1 MENVIICAVR
11 FITFDLLKRSKKSEK
26 GQTLQ
31 SKPLQKALAE
41 RRHWISQ
48 WALTLRLQIIHLWMK
63 IASNYYFAP
72 SQ

>member
-31 SKPLQKALAE
+31 SQRLQKALAE
-41 RRHWISQ
+41 RRHLISQ
-48 WALTLRLQIIHLWMK
+48 WALTLRLQIIHL
-63 IASNYYFAP
+63 
-72 SQ
+72 